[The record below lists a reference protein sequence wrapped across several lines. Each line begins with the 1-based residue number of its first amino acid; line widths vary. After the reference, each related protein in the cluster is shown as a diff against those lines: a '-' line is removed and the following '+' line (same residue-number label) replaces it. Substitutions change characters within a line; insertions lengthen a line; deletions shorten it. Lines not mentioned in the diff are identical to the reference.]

1 MKVLVNISRILVGI
15 LFIFSGFI
23 KANDPR
29 GLSYK
34 MQEYFDVWRMTD
46 SLRSLML
53 WLDEY
58 ALTFSVIVITLEIV
72 VGVALL
78 FGWWRRFFNIL
89 LLLLIIFFTFLTGY
103 AVFSGKIKTCGCF
116 GDCIPLTAMQSFIKD
131 LILCVLILI
140 LIIGEKYILPLFKS
154 AVSIMLIIFSTLIVL
169 AFQWYTL
176 EHLPVIDCL
185 PFKKGNNILEL
196 RKMPANAIPDK
207 IAFKFIYEKNGA
219 QKQFDE
225 TNLPDSTWNFIKRE
239 DVILEQGSNN
249 EPPIKDYVL
258 NTPEGVDTTNA
269 LLSQPNQYYLLYL
282 KSIED
287 TAKWVNDFSAIVN
300 AAKTSG
306 KKVYVIAS
314 QAEAANNLINNQ
326 YHFNLPVLS
335 CDVTAIKTASR
346 TNPSLYLMN
355 GPVVVNKWG
364 RADFKKVDAK

>member
-1 MKVLVNISRILVGI
+1 MKVLVNISRIIVGI

-34 MQEYFDVWRMTD
+34 MQEYFDVWRMND

-58 ALTFSVIVITLEIV
+58 ALTFSVIIITLEIV

-78 FGWWRRFFNIL
+78 LGLYRRFFNIL

-131 LILCVLILI
+131 FILFVLILI
-140 LIIGEKYILPLFKS
+140 LLAGEKYILPFFKS
-154 AVSIMLIIFSTLIVL
+154 AANGLLIIISTVIVL

-185 PFKKGNNILEL
+185 PFKKGNNILKL
-196 RKMPANAIPDK
+196 RKIPANAVPDK
-207 IAFKFIYEKNGA
+207 IAFKFIYEKGGV
-219 QKQFDE
+219 QKEFDE
-225 TNLPDSTWNFIKRE
+225 TNLPDSTWNFVKRE
-239 DVILEQGSNN
+239 DVMVQQGSNN

-258 NTPEGVDTTNA
+258 NTLSGADTTDA
-269 LLSQPNQYYLLYL
+269 LLNQPNQYYILYM

-287 TAKWVNDFSAIVN
+287 TGKWVNNFSAIIN

-306 KKVYVIAS
+306 KGVFVVAS

-364 RADFKKVDAK
+364 RADFKKAISK